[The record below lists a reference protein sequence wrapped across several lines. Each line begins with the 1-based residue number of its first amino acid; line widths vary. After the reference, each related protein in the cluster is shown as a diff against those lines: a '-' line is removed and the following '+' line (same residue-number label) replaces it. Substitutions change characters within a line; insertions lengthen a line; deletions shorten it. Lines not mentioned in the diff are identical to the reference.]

1 MFKEKV
7 FFCLL
12 ILFLPVLVFS
22 AEDLNHKVNAQAK
35 FQNDN
40 KARIFVSRLDSDT
53 WEMRVKDTFSKLG
66 FTYRKDKE
74 MKIGSFR
81 RLRFDRNN
89 QVIDV
94 CLFALENRGTRVV
107 VTHYLASEAVLDTKD
122 GTSYIS
128 KLPIELPNYK
138 LGNKLNIGTSD
149 LSTGTDKEA
158 YSDFQMPLPAQSELL
173 NKEVPPSMVGKGGIG
188 KMYYIKDNPDDI
200 ENFYRTSLKRQ
211 GFKEAKDKN
220 FKLMKIKRVRFERD
234 DMALELYLTPT
245 EGEGCKIIIVKYADR
260 NGTSRIEGD
269 PLGSTGFP
277 KSDNVGGSDLKDI
290 PRPSGSVRLSG
301 GTRDNM
307 NDFSYTLSMSVSE
320 ARDFYLKQMS
330 SAGWTLVNES
340 NIKQFAEDY
349 AKGHHGK
356 QIIPSVLIGSSL
368 DLGDIIK
375 ESIVLDFSSNSATAN
390 LMIYPNFI
398 NPAAGS
404 IVDITYTVVQNRGE

>member
-12 ILFLPVLVFS
+12 VLFLPVLVFS

-53 WEMRVKDTFSKLG
+53 WEMRVKDTFSKMG

-74 MKIGSFR
+74 MRIGSFR

-89 QVIDV
+89 QVIDI
-94 CLFALENRGTRVV
+94 CLFALENKGTRVV
-107 VTHYLASEAVLDTKD
+107 VSHYLASETALDVKN
-122 GTSYIS
+122 GTSYFS
-128 KLPIELPNYK
+128 QLPVELPNYK
-138 LGNKLNIGTSD
+138 HNNKLNIATSKSPVD
-149 LSTGTDKEA
+149 TDKEA
-158 YSDFQMPLPAQSELL
+158 YSDFQVPLPPQSELL
-173 NKEVPPSMVGKGGIG
+173 NDEVPSSLVGNGGIG
-188 KMYYIKDNPDDI
+188 KMYYIKDNPGSI
-200 ENFYRTSLKRQ
+200 ENFYRASLKQQ
-211 GFKEAKDKN
+211 GFEEIKDKN
-220 FKLMKIKRVRFERD
+220 FILMKIKRIRFERD

-260 NGTSRIEGD
+260 NGASRVETN
-269 PLGSTGFP
+269 PLASAGFP

-301 GTRDNM
+301 GTSDDMSN
-307 NDFSYTLSMSVSE
+307 FSYTLSMSVSE
-320 ARDFYLKQMS
+320 ARDFYIKQMS
-330 SAGWTLVNES
+330 SAGWALVNES

-368 DLGDIIK
+368 DLGNIIK